1 MLIVST
7 CTPFKD
13 IIKIKETSY
22 STTDTSSSA
31 SHLDIHIETDS
42 ESRIKTKSYYKRSDC
57 NFHIVSIPFTCVATF
72 QRHLYIEYI
81 SLTSNVIPELVFFY
95 LNFFGGGVANKE
107 AIEPI
112 VPSGR
117 VEVVTSKVL
126 RSPSWL
132 WSLLCNICHSY
143 VPLVVVS
150 FIIPNLLS
158 SIMTYHGI
166 WLITWFSTPVTQ
178 QVQLVEQ
185 EHFRNLNFTSIFSW
199 IYVT

>member
-22 STTDTSSSA
+22 STTDTASSA

-42 ESRIKTKSYYKRSDC
+42 ESRIKTIRYYKRSDC
-57 NFHIVSIPFTCVATF
+57 NFHIVSIPFICVATF

-81 SLTSNVIPELVFFY
+81 SLTSNVIPERVFFY
-95 LNFFGGGVANKE
+95 LIFFGGGIANNE

-126 RSPSWL
+126 QSPS
-132 WSLLCNICHSY
+132 
-143 VPLVVVS
+143 
-150 FIIPNLLS
+150 
-158 SIMTYHGI
+158 
-166 WLITWFSTPVTQ
+166 
-178 QVQLVEQ
+178 
-185 EHFRNLNFTSIFSW
+185 
-199 IYVT
+199 

>member
-22 STTDTSSSA
+22 STTDTASSASHLDIHIETSYSTTDTASSA

-42 ESRIKTKSYYKRSDC
+42 ESWIKTIRYYKRSDC
-57 NFHIVSIPFTCVATF
+57 NFHIVSIPFICVATF

-81 SLTSNVIPELVFFY
+81 SLTSNVIPERVFFY

-112 VPSGR
+112 VPCGR

-126 RSPSWL
+126 RS
-132 WSLLCNICHSY
+132 
-143 VPLVVVS
+143 
-150 FIIPNLLS
+150 S
-158 SIMTYHGI
+158 S
-166 WLITWFSTPVTQ
+166 
-178 QVQLVEQ
+178 
-185 EHFRNLNFTSIFSW
+185 
-199 IYVT
+199 